1 MRKCLYAK
9 DSSKFPQYS
18 DMIGLL
24 LCPKYKE
31 GGREREEKAGEERR
45 GEEKGEEEV
54 EGKERKGGRVNEKEK
69 RKGRDKGGNLG
80 FKILSSPKK
89 NESFLEKKSLQ
100 D

>member
-1 MRKCLYAK
+1 
-9 DSSKFPQYS
+9 
-18 DMIGLL
+18 MIGLL

-69 RKGRDKGGNLG
+69 EKEEIREE
-80 FKILSSPKK
+80 ILVSKY
-89 NESFLEKKSLQ
+89 FLLLKRMKAF
-100 D
+100 